1 MPPPPLPTE
10 EGGPE
15 SEFSG
20 LMSSTVGADSGRNT
34 LSEPLRRYRSAAS
47 AAAAA
52 AAAAATSE
60 DGCCCWGGGGRVDTV
75 VAPVGWPL
83 RVVE

>member
-1 MPPPPLPTE
+1 MSPLSE

-20 LMSSTVGADSGRNT
+20 LMSSTVGADSGRKT
-34 LSEPLRRYRSAAS
+34 LSELRRYRSAAS

-52 AAAAATSE
+52 AASAASVE
-60 DGCCCWGGGGRVDTV
+60 GWGGGGGRAVWAAAAAAATD
-75 VAPVGWPL
+75 VGWPL
-83 RVVE
+83 RWFE

>member
-1 MPPPPLPTE
+1 MPPPLPTE

-34 LSEPLRRYRSAAS
+34 LSELRRYRSAAS

-52 AAAAATSE
+52 ASAAAAAASE
-60 DGCCCWGGGGRVDTV
+60 DV
-75 VAPVGWPL
+75 
-83 RVVE
+83 